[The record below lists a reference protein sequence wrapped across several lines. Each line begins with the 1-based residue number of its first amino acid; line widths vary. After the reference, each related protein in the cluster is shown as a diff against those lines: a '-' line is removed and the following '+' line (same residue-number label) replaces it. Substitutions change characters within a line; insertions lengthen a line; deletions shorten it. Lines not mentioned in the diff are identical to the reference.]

1 MTGTRG
7 DSAQSAYGAHIA
19 EEEKMALEFGRVK
32 RSVER
37 NEGSQ
42 KGVDWPSAAHH
53 TAQSESVWQIHRI
66 VDNEVSGDIEIRA

>member
-1 MTGTRG
+1 
-7 DSAQSAYGAHIA
+7 
-19 EEEKMALEFGRVK
+19 MALEFGRVK